1 MSEKHSLITLLILLI
16 LNQQAIITADSVTV
30 SLGVRNVPPSLSNLN
45 IIVEKETIEISFL
58 VEESNTLADLGEIV
72 VVVYETGDGM
82 VIRKFQWKGLGSEWK
97 PKPETSLSPSEDLR
111 RLKYFLF
118 SLRIL
123 RKECSRLMISVTVT
137 DSAQNQTHDSI
148 VLDL

>member
-97 PKPETSLSPSEDLR
+97 PKVETSLSPSEDLR